1 MNEVTFRYLAVF
13 YDGSIRYF
21 INMAELRKYMRNIP
35 VSLVDRF
42 DKYNKK
48 YSLWCRCLIRF

>member
-21 INMAELRKYMRNIP
+21 VDMAELRRFMRNIP

-42 DKYNKK
+42 EKYYKK
-48 YSLWCRCLIRF
+48 PALWCRVWIKF